1 MTLSFNLKAN
11 CALLLSLS
19 CFIGLPN
26 AIADENSANMQS
38 NKVKNTCPQ
47 QLNFKAEKLHS
58 NQVIDFCQQFNG
70 KTLLVVNTASD
81 CGFTPQFKE
90 LEALY
95 KKYKDQGLEVVGF
108 PSNDFFQ
115 ERSDEKETAEIC
127 FVNYG
132 VTFTMLSSSSVRGD
146 NANSFFKNIIK
157 QSGTA
162 PKWNFYKYLLND
174 KGQVVQSYNS
184 KAKPMGQVEEDIK
197 NLLKSAS

>member
-1 MTLSFNLKAN
+1 MKSSVNRKASHLLLLTLSCL
-11 CALLLSLS
+11 
-19 CFIGLPN
+19 IGLPN
-26 AIADENSANMQS
+26 AIADNSQTAEQASM
-38 NKVKNTCPQ
+38 NKSCPE

-58 NQVIDFCQQFNG
+58 NKVIDFCEQFNG

-81 CGFTPQFKE
+81 CGFTPQFKQ
-90 LEALY
+90 LQALY
-95 KKYKDQGLEVVGF
+95 EKYKDQGLEVIGF

-115 ERSDEKETAEIC
+115 ERADEKETAEIC

-146 NANSFFKNIIK
+146 DANPFFKNIIK

-184 KAKPMGQVEEDIK
+184 KAKPLGKVEQDLK
-197 NLLKSAS
+197 KLLKNAS

>member
-1 MTLSFNLKAN
+1 MRLSVNRKASHFLLLTLSCLIN
-11 CALLLSLS
+11 
-19 CFIGLPN
+19 LPN
-26 AIADENSANMQS
+26 AVADNSQTAKPAKM
-38 NKVKNTCPQ
+38 NKSCPE

-58 NQVIDFCQQFNG
+58 NKTIDFCEQFNG

-81 CGFTPQFKE
+81 CGFTPQFKQ

-95 KKYKDQGLEVVGF
+95 EKYKDQGLEVVGF

-115 ERSDEKETAEIC
+115 ERTNEKETAEIC

-132 VTFTMLSSSSVRGD
+132 VTFTMLSSSSVKGD
-146 NANSFFKNIIK
+146 DANPFFKNIIK

-184 KAKPMGQVEEDIK
+184 KAEPLGEVEQDIK
-197 NLLKSAS
+197 KLLKNAS